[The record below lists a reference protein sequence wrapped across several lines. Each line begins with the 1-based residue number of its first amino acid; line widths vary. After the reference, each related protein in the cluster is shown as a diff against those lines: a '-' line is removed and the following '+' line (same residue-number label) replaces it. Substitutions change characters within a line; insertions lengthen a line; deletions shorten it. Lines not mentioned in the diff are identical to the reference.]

1 LEERKELLSLSSL
14 FHKEGISNIMIEM
27 WKRIGDHL
35 TRFRLANHEVERYM
49 KMTIGES
56 SWITYDV
63 MAPDSKV
70 TVHNGYG
77 SAFDGQDPV
86 ALSQDE
92 QGLTFTRSDF
102 LLTLSADYREAEIR
116 FYDYFGLRTA
126 LLNWY
131 STIITHRSWGVII
144 HSSCIVQNGEA
155 HLFAGL
161 SGAGKSTVAS
171 LSRPRQLLA
180 DETSLVKVT
189 ANGQVVV
196 HDSPFRNDFKDPA
209 GDSPIPLRAIYLL
222 KQSPV
227 IRKHQL
233 RSSDALLALFNKIV
247 HWQHDVKE
255 SMRLVQMCRKL
266 VVNVPVYELE
276 FQKNDLFWEAIS

>member
-1 LEERKELLSLSSL
+1 ML
-14 FHKEGISNIMIEM
+14 EM
-27 WKRIGDHL
+27 WRRIGDHL

-56 SWITYDV
+56 LLITYDFTS
-63 MAPDSKV
+63 PDSKV

-77 SAFDGQDPV
+77 SEYDGQNPET
-86 ALSQDE
+86 LSQDE
-92 QGLTFTRSDF
+92 QGLIFTRSDYV
-102 LLTLSADYREAEIR
+102 LTLSADYRKAEIR

-131 STIITHRSWGVII
+131 STVITHRNWGVII
-144 HSSCIVQNGEA
+144 HSSCIVHKGAA
-155 HLFAGL
+155 HLFAGQ

-171 LSRPRQLLA
+171 LSRPRLLLA
-180 DETSLVKVT
+180 DETSLVNIS
-189 ANGQVVV
+189 ANGQAVV

-227 IRKHQL
+227 IRKRQL
-233 RSSDALLALFNKIV
+233 RSSEALIALFNKIV
-247 HWQHDVKE
+247 HWQHDVNE
-255 SMRLVQMCRKL
+255 STRLVQMCRKL
-266 VVNVPVYELE
+266 VENVPVYELE
-276 FQKNDLFWEAIS
+276 FQKNNLFWEAIS